1 MIAINPFF
9 FDPKELGKLATTHGE
24 NYQKAHPFPHVV
36 LDDFLP
42 EWVLEQILTEFPAPD
57 DIDWIE
63 RTSYG
68 KIEQAEEGP
77 SEVAYS
83 LNKLESKNTS
93 ELGPFTR
100 QFFSEVNS
108 RVFIE
113 FLELLTGI
121 GRLLPDPHLSGG
133 GLHSIGSGGILRVHA
148 DFVWNERIRL
158 DRRLNFLLYL
168 NQDWKEDYGGELELW
183 DKEMIRAE
191 KKILPIFNRC
201 VIFSTSSTSFHG
213 HTNPITCPKNQRRK
227 SLAFYYYSNGRP
239 EGEVTLGHKEETLWQ
254 ATPDEGA
261 RSTLAKR
268 LLPPL
273 LLDLVRYFRWKI
285 SLRKLLPP
293 VFYEDRSPDS
303 TK

>member
-1 MIAINPFF
+1 
-9 FDPKELGKLATTHGE
+9 
-24 NYQKAHPFPHVV
+24 
-36 LDDFLP
+36 
-42 EWVLEQILTEFPAPD
+42 
-57 DIDWIE
+57 
-63 RTSYG
+63 
-68 KIEQAEEGP
+68 
-77 SEVAYS
+77 
-83 LNKLESKNTS
+83 
-93 ELGPFTR
+93 
-100 QFFSEVNS
+100 
-108 RVFIE
+108 
-113 FLELLTGI
+113 
-121 GRLLPDPHLSGG
+121 
-133 GLHSIGSGGILRVHA
+133 
-148 DFVWNERIRL
+148 
-158 DRRLNFLLYL
+158 
-168 NQDWKEDYGGELELW
+168 LELW
-183 DKEMIRAE
+183 DEEMIRAE

>member
-9 FDPKELGKLATTHGE
+9 FGPKELGKLAATHGE
-24 NYQKAHPFPHVV
+24 DYQKAHPFPHVV

-42 EWVLEQILTEFPAPD
+42 EWVLEQILAEFPAPD

-113 FLELLTGI
+113 FLESLTGI

-168 NQDWKEDYGGELELW
+168 NQDWKEDYGGELEIW
-183 DKEMIRAE
+183 DKDMIRAE
-191 KKILPIFNRC
+191 KKIMPIFNRC

-213 HTNPITCPKNQRRK
+213 HTNPIKCPKNQRRK